1 MDYKYIEQLIER
13 YWECETSQQEEDIL
27 RACFVGTLQEP
38 VRI

>member
-27 RACFVGTLQEP
+27 RAFFVGTLQEP